1 MSGHDRPGGA
11 GFPRGPVGILGCGL
25 IGASLAAALSQ
36 LEMEVWGA
44 DRRDLAPL
52 VERGWIARQVEADEL
67 LDAELVVL
75 ALPPAGI
82 RGALARLPFRSGQL
96 VTDTGSVKVAVE
108 EAARRLPRGVRF
120 VGGHPMAGG
129 TGSGFEVAR
138 PDLFRG
144 SVWVLS
150 STAAWEDR
158 QQLAGLVR
166 RLGADPLVCAPE
178 RHDRL
183 VALTSHL
190 PQLFSTALAAE
201 LESVDDPL
209 VQRLLGPGGRDFL
222 RLARSSYD
230 LWREILT
237 ANRDEVFRA
246 FQAVAARAGQ
256 PPEVLEGEF
265 EAARK
270 LMGEVEGTREREAPA
285 PLPERPAEGAG
296 GMDATDGTG
305 GGDGDEG

>member
-1 MSGHDRPGGA
+1 M
-11 GFPRGPVGILGCGL
+11 GILGCGL
-25 IGASLAAALSQ
+25 VGASLAAALSH

-52 VERGWIARQVEADEL
+52 VERGWIARQVEADDL
-67 LDAELVVL
+67 RDAGLVVL
-75 ALPPAGI
+75 ALPPSGI
-82 RGALARLPFRSGQL
+82 RGALARLPWRPGQL

-108 EAARRLPRGVRF
+108 EAARRLPEGVRF

-158 QQLAGLVR
+158 QLLAGLVR
-166 RLGADPLVCAPE
+166 RLGADPVVCAPE

-190 PQLFSTALAAE
+190 PQLVSTALAAE
-201 LESVDDPL
+201 LDSVDDPL
-209 VQRLLGPGGRDFL
+209 VERLLGPGGRDFL

-230 LWREILT
+230 LWREILVS
-237 ANRDEVFRA
+237 NREEVFRA
-246 FQAVAARAGQ
+246 FQAVVARASQ
-256 PPEVLEGEF
+256 PPEALEAEF

-270 LMGEVEGTREREAPA
+270 LMGEVEGRRERETSAPM
-285 PLPERPAEGAG
+285 PERSSGEPAADAGTDEAGTDEREGRR
-296 GMDATDGTG
+296 DH
-305 GGDGDEG
+305 GDDP